1 VCTDT
6 LLLVRTDTLRHVVL
20 FLHGIFALLLGR
32 RSLIVMRITFL
43 RPRRVREILLIILLH
58 VVDRIITRLLN
69 PLLLNA
75 HGNELLNF

>member
-32 RSLIVMRITFL
+32 RSIIVMRITFL
-43 RPRRVREILLIILLH
+43 RPRRVREILIIILH
-58 VVDRIITRLLN
+58 VVDRIIMRLLN

-75 HGNELLNF
+75 HGNELLNS